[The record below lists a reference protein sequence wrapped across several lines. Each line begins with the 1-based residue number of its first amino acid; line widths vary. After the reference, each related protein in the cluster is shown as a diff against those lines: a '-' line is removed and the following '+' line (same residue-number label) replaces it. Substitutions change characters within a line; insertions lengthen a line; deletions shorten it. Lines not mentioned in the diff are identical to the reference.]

1 MTTKELNIKPQILV
15 VDDDPIILT
24 LVEKIITS
32 NLGHT
37 VTTLTNGTDA
47 LLSASQKVY
56 DLIISD
62 VQMPNMNGNE
72 LAKHLKSMPEYRFTP
87 LILLSSNNEKSNWV
101 KGLDDGADDYLSKP
115 FDPEILVAKID
126 ANLKRFSLQKEAIA
140 YKKNKHA
147 SIENGKVAYCT
158 NKDHKFIIPSD
169 LIECETITVFDEKSL
184 YECIQENNIWLLLI
198 NDNATWINNRLDKI
212 LPLIKDN
219 GLQITSLVNSHKDEI
234 ELERI
239 IKSGV
244 DDIIIKKRSFKII
257 AHEINARLKREI
269 TYKSKYLNG
278 LTLAANNSPIRI
290 EESYNSSTKNISV
303 SCFHE
308 PYEGLPGGDFY
319 EIYPIS
325 EHESLIAFGD
335 VLGKKWGAWFFV
347 LAYIAYIRSTL
358 KILSHNLDGLK
369 INAQPDKIL
378 ETLNKYIYKDSQLS
392 EVFTTLSLI
401 YINNQTS
408 TVKIASAGSLEPLHY
423 HKETTKVSQVASSG
437 MLLGVLE
444 DVKYNLTEINLKDD
458 DRLAFYTDGYSE
470 SYKLGTDEMLGSQSL
485 IEMLK
490 TNSIDSYKTAKE
502 MDGYFLKKHQIKK
515 VDDDRTLLIISNT
528 KTQ

>member
-1 MTTKELNIKPQILV
+1 MTLKDLNITPHILV

-24 LVEKIITS
+24 LVENIITS
-32 NLGHT
+32 NLGYT
-37 VTTLTNGTDA
+37 VTTITNGAEA
-47 LLSASQKVY
+47 LLSASKKVY

-72 LAKHLKSMPEYRFTP
+72 LAKHLRNMPEYKFTP
-87 LILLSSNNEKSNWV
+87 LILLSSNNKKDNWV
-101 KGLDDGADDYLSKP
+101 QGLDDGADDYLSKP
-115 FDPEILVAKID
+115 FDPEILAAKVD

-140 YKKNKHA
+140 YKKNKHT

-158 NKDHKFIIPSD
+158 NKDHKFTIPSD
-169 LIECETITVFDEKSL
+169 LIECETIIVVDEKSL
-184 YECIQENNIWLLLI
+184 YKCIEENNIWLLLI
-198 NDNATWINNRLDKI
+198 NDNAKWINNRLDKI

-219 GLQITSLVNSHKDEI
+219 GLQITSLVNDYKNEI

-239 IKSGV
+239 INSGV
-244 DDIIIKKRSFKII
+244 DDIIIKKKSFKII

-269 TYKSKYLNG
+269 IYKSKYLNG

-290 EESYNSSTKNISV
+290 EESYNSRTNNIST

-335 VLGKKWGAWFFV
+335 VMGKKWGAWFFV

-358 KILSHNLDGLK
+358 KILSHNLDKLK

-378 ETLNKYIYKDSQLS
+378 KTLNDYIYKDSQLS

-423 HKETTKVSQVASSG
+423 HGESKKVSQVPSSG

-444 DVKYNLTEINLKDD
+444 NTNYSLTEIQLNDD

-470 SYKLGTDEMLGSQSL
+470 SYKHDTDEMLGSEAL
-485 IEMLK
+485 VEMLK
-490 TNSIDSYKTAKE
+490 SNSTVSYKTASE
-502 MDGYFLKKHQIKK
+502 MDSYFLKKHCIKK
-515 VDDDRTLLIISNT
+515 IDDDRTLLIISNT
-528 KTQ
+528 KNN